1 MTDKIK
7 VAIVLHGLG
16 ANGIDTLFANLSQ
29 KWDYEKFDITYLI
42 AVDEGAEQFW
52 ESDVRKNGVQVIHL
66 HDLDK
71 NRLIKWPVTLMRA
84 LKKYGPFDAVHM
96 NMDMLNGINLL
107 VAKKVG
113 IPVRVCHAHRS
124 SSTNASS
131 KTKQAYIA
139 LMKKMI
145 KRYATK
151 CVACSDVAGGYFF
164 GDMAFDL
171 LYNGIDVDKYRFDKK
186 LSGRG
191 KLRFVTVGRVCQEKN
206 PLFLIELFMEVAKRK
221 PEAKLKWIGNGEML
235 DEVRHKAIELGIS
248 DKVEFMGIR
257 NDVNEILKESDY
269 FLLPSVFEGLSLALA
284 EAQAAG
290 LDCFVSDTVSRMS
303 DCGKCM
309 FIPLEKSA
317 SEWADIIC
325 EYIDGSTHMDIDDTR
340 LVQFDIGEMAIKLEN
355 IYEKRMEIC

>member
-29 KWDYEKFDITYLI
+29 KWDYKKFDITYLL
-42 AVDEGAEQFW
+42 AVDEGADQFW
-52 ESDVRKNGVQVIHL
+52 ESCVKKNGVNVIHL

-71 NRLIKWPVTLMRA
+71 NRLLKWPITLMRA

-151 CVACSDVAGGYFF
+151 CVACSDVAGEYFF
-164 GDMAFDL
+164 EDMAYDL
-171 LYNGIDVDKYRFDKK
+171 LYNGIDIDKYRFDKK
-186 LSGRG
+186 LSGG

-206 PLFLIELFMEVAKRK
+206 PLFLIELFMEIAKRK
-221 PEAKLKWIGNGEML
+221 PEAKLKWIGSGEMF

-248 DKVEFMGIR
+248 DKIQFMGIR
-257 NDVNEILKESDY
+257 NDVNEILKDSEY

-309 FIPLEKSA
+309 FIPLEKCA

-325 EYIDGSTHMDIDDTR
+325 GYIDGNMRMIIDKAR
-340 LVQFDIGEMAIKLEN
+340 LAQFDIREMVSKLEE
-355 IYEKRMEIC
+355 YYKS